1 MLGIIRKNVARIVNH
16 PIVVQVAAAAI
27 ALAFAVQPLGYP
39 GGGGG
44 GA

>member
-1 MLGIIRKNVARIVNH
+1 MLGIIRKNVAWIVNH

-27 ALAFAVQPLGYP
+27 ALAFLIQPLAP

-44 GA
+44 GS